1 MTSSED
7 MIVAIAGILKNGMVL
22 GEMTDDEKRTYEA
35 NLIEHVS
42 ASPYYSAFYDH
53 DTKTIMI
60 ETTYFD
66 PLLCVDIS
74 GDSIYFLPLTENG
87 YYSAFMKVIEFV
99 MLDRKRKKVNLEKQL
114 EEKKEIKEKP
124 NFDFL

>member
-1 MTSSED
+1 MTSTED
-7 MIVAIAGILKNGMVL
+7 MIIAIAGILKNGMVL
-22 GEMTDDEKRTYEA
+22 GKMSDDERKGYEA
-35 NLIEHVS
+35 SLIEHVS
-42 ASPYYSAFYDH
+42 TSPYYSAFYDH
-53 DTKTIMI
+53 DTKTVMI

-74 GDSIYFLPLTENG
+74 EDSIYFLPLTENG

-99 MLDRKRKKVNLEKQL
+99 MLDRKKKKADLEKQL